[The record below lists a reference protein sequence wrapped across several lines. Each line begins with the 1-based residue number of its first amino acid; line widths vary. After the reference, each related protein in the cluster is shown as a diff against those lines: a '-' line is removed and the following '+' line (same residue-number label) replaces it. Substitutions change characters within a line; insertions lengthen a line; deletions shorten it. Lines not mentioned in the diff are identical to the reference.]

1 MIPKHLNRC
10 LEGHTV
16 SIGMTL
22 WVIILFSLPGVLR
35 GNVLFSNFE
44 EIRLTTVDEC
54 CQDGRNRGDH
64 GQDCTIIPNLSSS
77 HMCRIAQER
86 CCSAA
91 REKLLCNNGVTMA
104 LYQGACEVPFFE
116 GEPWEAKL
124 SKICCDC
131 CTLGLI
137 ATRDTLSCDFRHL
150 YLNAECSDTAKE
162 CCLNKTEASKT
173 DPMMADPEVTA
184 KPPVNCTG
192 SPCSHFCRDN
202 GTCGCFSGFQL
213 KDDGVNCEDIDE
225 CVVGTHNCFQGLACI
240 NMEGSF
246 LCRKRTS
253 CEPGYEL
260 KSDNKC
266 QDLDECTLGTHNC
279 GANFLCTNTPGSF
292 QCSRVKTCPAGFIE
306 DAPGSCADIN
316 ECVAQSSPCQRG
328 ETCVNT
334 DGSFDCRRNR
344 VTCGRGYHLSQ
355 DGTRCEDMDEC
366 ETGNVCG
373 DHGCLNL
380 VGTYR
385 CECREG
391 FFFNEGTKRCKDVN
405 ECRYYQGV
413 CAHKCENTKGSYR
426 CSCTSGFQ
434 LSNDGANCD
443 DLDECL
449 ARPCSQNCV
458 NVYGSYWCH
467 CHPGYQLSD
476 TDGIT
481 CEDVDE
487 CALPSGVHTC
497 SYMCTNIPGSY
508 YCSCPPDGYILA
520 PNGQTCQDIDEC
532 AAGIHTCSASDSCFN
547 IQGGFRCL
555 SFTCPED
562 FQEVA
567 RGSKKDHLVFVR
579 CMKHCR
585 PHDQTCQSDLA
596 HLITYTSLSLPTIT
610 DLTEP
615 EDIIYMQTSTA
626 FKTSPQSDATDIF
639 FDIIFTDAES
649 SFEAHKRAHQGMIMG
664 VIQQV
669 KPIIGPM
676 DLVLQVA
683 VNYVK
688 SGLISHYNTVFI
700 YIFISD

>member
-1 MIPKHLNRC
+1 MP
-10 LEGHTV
+10 
-16 SIGMTL
+16 L

-91 REKLLCNNGVTMA
+91 REKLLCNYGVAMA

-173 DPMMADPEVTA
+173 GPVMADPEVNVTA

-225 CVVGTHNCFQGLACI
+225 CVVGTHNCFQGLECI

-253 CEPGYEL
+253 CGPGYEL

-279 GANFLCTNTPGSF
+279 GANSSAPTL
-292 QCSRVKTCPAGFIE
+292 PAH
-306 DAPGSCADIN
+306 
-316 ECVAQSSPCQRG
+316 SSARGPCQRG

-413 CAHKCENTKGSYR
+413 CAHKCENTEGSYR

-443 DLDECL
+443 DVDECL

-481 CEDVDE
+481 CEDIDE

-520 PNGQTCQDIDEC
+520 PDGQTCQDIDEC

-555 SFTCPED
+555 SFTCPEN

-567 RGSKKDHLVFVR
+567 RG
-579 CMKHCR
+579 HCAR
-585 PHDQTCQSDLA
+585 VTCKFTPDPASC
-596 HLITYTSLSLPTIT
+596 LSLPLRISFYNISFPINTPVPSVVFRMGPSISVPG
-610 DLTEP
+610 DKLLLTVISGNKEGYFDVKHQAHGG
-615 EDIIYMQTSTA
+615 E
-626 FKTSPQSDATDIF
+626 IF
-639 FDIIFTDAES
+639 LR
-649 SFEAHKRAHQGMIMG
+649 RALSQPRDFSLTVELRLTRYGDTH
-664 VIQQV
+664 
-669 KPIIGPM
+669 
-676 DLVLQVA
+676 LYVA
-683 VNYVK
+683 KIALFGTNELSIRPSQPFPY
-688 SGLISHYNTVFI
+688 
-700 YIFISD
+700 